1 MNRTVNN
8 FQADLNK
15 IVELV
20 LTMPEDQHKKQ
31 LLQVRMRIE
40 AVFGNIVRTDVDVA
54 QHYYLEYAAHLFLT
68 LEVVLKRHTDLIL
81 VFILTTLCPQE
92 ILVAM
97 SVLKKDVTVNCHLA
111 ILSAI
116 M

>member
-1 MNRTVNN
+1 M
-8 FQADLNK
+8 
-15 IVELV
+15 
-20 LTMPEDQHKKQ
+20 
-31 LLQVRMRIE
+31 
-40 AVFGNIVRTDVDVA
+40 GNIVRTDVDVA
-54 QHYYLEYAAHLFLT
+54 QHYYMEYAAHLFLT
-68 LEVVLKRHTDLIL
+68 LTVVYKREDLIL
-81 VFILTTLCPQE
+81 ATMCPQE